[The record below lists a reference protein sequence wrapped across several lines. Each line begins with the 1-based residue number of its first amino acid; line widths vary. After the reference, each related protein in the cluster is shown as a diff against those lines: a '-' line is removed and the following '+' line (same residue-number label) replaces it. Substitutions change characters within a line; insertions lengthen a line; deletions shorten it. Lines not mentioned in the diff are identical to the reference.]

1 MSRQIKGRKHKV
13 NREHKEIKL
22 DLRFVFIK
30 VFHTV
35 MINEKETTKTTFYNW
50 SFILCFFLPC
60 VLMSCK
66 LADRF
71 TKKTLQ
77 NHCKRAAAHL
87 TLFELWLM
95 NFNEQLLDFMIF
107 LSLQQHWLSE
117 TSAYDEETRKQLLN
131 KNKKASFCFIE
142 SRGDFIVFLSYIRD
156 WGEL

>member
-13 NREHKEIKL
+13 NRQHKEIKL

-50 SFILCFFLPC
+50 SFILCFFYLVFWC
-60 VLMSCK
+60 HVNWQTVLQK
-66 LADRF
+66 R
-71 TKKTLQ
+71 LQ

-131 KNKKASFCFIE
+131 KNKRASFCFTE

>member
-1 MSRQIKGRKHKV
+1 MICGLSSLKCFTLWWSMKKRQPKQRSTT
-13 NREHKEIKL
+13 
-22 DLRFVFIK
+22 DLL
-30 VFHTV
+30 
-35 MINEKETTKTTFYNW
+35 Y
-50 SFILCFFLPC
+50 CAFLPC

-107 LSLQQHWLSE
+107 LFLQQHWLSE

-131 KNKKASFCFIE
+131 KNKKASFCFTE
-142 SRGDFIVFLSYIRD
+142 SRGDFIVFLSYVRD